1 MRSCLTQSGETLFYP
16 EGFATSVLSQTVE
29 EPSATSP
36 SSSFGGPL
44 EHYNSLIRDGQLR
57 EDLQQ
62 RAVMEKLEQMQKN
75 LRGYSNDRS
84 SFFSKVNWPKSA
96 QIYPADTGK
105 VFFFFYN
112 LNCICY

>member
-1 MRSCLTQSGETLFYP
+1 MHSCLTHETLFYP
-16 EGFATSVLSQTVE
+16 EGLATSVLSQTVE
-29 EPSATSP
+29 EPSATTSP

-84 SFFSKVNWPKSA
+84 SFFSKVNWTKSTD
-96 QIYPADTGK
+96 IYPADTVK
-105 VFFFFYN
+105 VIFNSF
-112 LNCICY
+112 